1 MIVIMSGMN
10 AEDKSVGECVVKVS
24 GDTGCKVS
32 PARCY
37 GADRDWE
44 TTPNE

>member
-32 PARCY
+32 PPN
-37 GADRDWE
+37 DRDWE